1 MEQAGSLMHGYEDV
15 TDIFLIPNTILKK
28 FFQFF
33 VVLDLVW
40 TLDLNM
46 SVLSN
51 QKVDLCG

>member
-1 MEQAGSLMHGYEDV
+1 MEHAGILMHGYEDV
-15 TDIFLIPNTILKK
+15 TDIFLIPNTILKN